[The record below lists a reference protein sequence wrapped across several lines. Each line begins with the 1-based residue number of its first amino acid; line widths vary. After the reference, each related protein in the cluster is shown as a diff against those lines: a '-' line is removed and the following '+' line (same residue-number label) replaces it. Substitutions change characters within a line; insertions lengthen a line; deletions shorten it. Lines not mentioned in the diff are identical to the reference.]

1 MAPTVQKPGQRS
13 DDKHRSRTSVERGS
27 GLITRV
33 KYCNTLPDIP
43 FDPKFIRYPFDANRF
58 VEYKP
63 TSLEKLHKTEL
74 HTDHDL
80 GVVIDLIN
88 PNTYKIDR
96 NTWLDPADEALLEE
110 DLPAPQ
116 DSKRSKQHSKNVS
129 WLRRSEYISQEF
141 NRYGVS
147 AVNIETRIGGGVKD
161 LFKQEEMYKDRDGQI
176 AAIQKTFED
185 AKQEITKHHSKPNV
199 YPVDVLPIYPDTKM
213 WQHPSAQVIFDTDPA
228 IPGKPQQEQIEEMSQ
243 AMIRGM
249 VDEEGDQFVAYFL
262 PTPETRGKRKR
273 DNEEGLEYDPE
284 STYDYRLAREYN
296 WNVKNKASKGYEEN
310 FYFVFREDGVFYN
323 ELETRVRLS
332 KRRAKGGGGVQS
344 ATNAVLAV
352 RHRELNEQEIA
363 AQEMRRIQL
372 EPLEPDDEEEEGAE
386 EEEGEENMEEEK
398 GEEEENEE
406 AKEEEEEEED
416 GDDDENNV
424 AAGAGSDVED
434 TAEEMEEE
442 KEADS
447 SSDEEVHSDAEEQAG
462 SDADSSSADDE
473 EAGGQEQEQEEDSS
487 HDEDAGSE
495 GHADE
500 NEIFGSASSS
510 SDSD

>member
-1 MAPTVQKPGQRS
+1 MAPTVQNQGQRS
-13 DDKHRSRTSVERGS
+13 SDDKRRGVEKAS
-27 GLITRV
+27 GLVTRV
-33 KYCNTLPDIP
+33 KYSNALPDIP

-88 PNTYKIDR
+88 PETYKID
-96 NTWLDPADEALLEE
+96 THSSWLDPADETLLEE

-116 DSKRSKQHSKNVS
+116 DSKRSKQHSLNVS

-141 NRYGVS
+141 NRYGVKP
-147 AVNIETRIGGGVKD
+147 VNIETRIGAGAKELFNQED
-161 LFKQEEMYKDRDGQI
+161 LYKDRDGQI

-185 AKQEITKHHSKPNV
+185 TKNEISKHYSKPNV
-199 YPVDVLPIYPDTKM
+199 YPVEELPIYPDMKM

-228 IPGKPQQEQIEEMSQ
+228 VPGKPAPEQDEEMSQ

-262 PTPETRGKRKR
+262 PTSETRRKR
-273 DNEEGLEYDPE
+273 RLDVDEAIDYNPEE
-284 STYDYRLAREYN
+284 TYDYRLAREYN

-310 FYFVFREDGVFYN
+310 FYFVFRDDGVFYN

-352 RHRELNEQEIA
+352 KHRLLNDQEMA
-363 AQEMRRIQL
+363 AQEMRKAQL
-372 EPLEPDDEEEEGAE
+372 EPLEPDDEEEVE
-386 EEEGEENMEEEK
+386 EETEANDDEESDGDENDQK
-398 GEEEENEE
+398 GDIEEEENENSVDEVQSEDEPVSDQE
-406 AKEEEEEEED
+406 AKQEEHSEQENNAEHSS
-416 GDDDENNV
+416 DDDQHEI
-424 AAGAGSDVED
+424 
-434 TAEEMEEE
+434 
-442 KEADS
+442 
-447 SSDEEVHSDAEEQAG
+447 DEETERRNEE
-462 SDADSSSADDE
+462 
-473 EAGGQEQEQEEDSS
+473 
-487 HDEDAGSE
+487 
-495 GHADE
+495 
-500 NEIFGSASSS
+500 EIFGSGSDFSDDSS
-510 SDSD
+510 